1 MAENLPEDHSDEGTV
16 NGDNGPES
24 FLGPTEPDEVVVA
37 DVDELEEVIPFTYT
51 ITSFGADFL
60 VDGLVNRLNAGDI
73 VIPTY
78 DPKTTADSGIS
89 GFQRGSVWTRPQM
102 DRFIESLLLGLPV
115 PEIFLVSEPNNVLLV
130 LDGQQRL
137 RTLRDFIGGITRGRE
152 YRLTN
157 VQSQFRGKRFRDLD
171 DEDRRRLLN
180 SVIHATIVRQ
190 DTPSDDNSSI
200 YMLFE
205 RLNTGGTLLQPQ
217 EMRVALFR
225 GPLMELLRELN
236 EFPAWRALYGPQ
248 SKRLK
253 DQELILRFFAFLH
266 MGSDYQRPMKEFLN
280 TYAGENRDLNRQSGD
295 RLRNE
300 FTETTTAILDNIGHG
315 AFRLASAQVNA
326 ALLDSLMV
334 GIAERLSAGPI
345 TDKDATRAAYDRLLE
360 DNEYLA
366 AVQRSTADEDR
377 VNLRLSRARSAF
389 QTVP

>member
-1 MAENLPEDHSDEGTV
+1 MTEEVSDDRSYESEGAD
-16 NGDNGPES
+16 NGDNES
-24 FLGPTEPDEVVVA
+24 SSDGMEADEVVVA
-37 DVDELEEVIPFTYT
+37 DIDELEEVIPFTYT

-78 DPKTTADSGIS
+78 DPKVSVDSGIS
-89 GFQRGSVWTRPQM
+89 GFQRSSVWTRTQM

-115 PEIFLVSEPNNVLLV
+115 PEIFLVSEPSNILLV

-137 RTLRDFIGGITRGRE
+137 RTLRDFIGGVTRGRE
-152 YRLTN
+152 YRLRN
-157 VQSQFRGKRFRDLD
+157 VQKQFSGKRFKDLD

-190 DTPSDDNSSI
+190 DTPSNDNSSI

-225 GPLMELLRELN
+225 GPLMELLRDLN
-236 EFPAWRALYGPQ
+236 ETSAWRALYGPP

-253 DQELILRFFAFLH
+253 DQELILRFFALLH
-266 MGSDYQRPMKEFLN
+266 MGASYERPMKEFLN
-280 TYAGENRDLNRQSGD
+280 TYAGQNRQLNLQNGD
-295 RLRNE
+295 ELRSE
-300 FTETTTAILDNIGHG
+300 CIQTTTAILENIGPN

-326 ALLDSLMV
+326 ALLDSFMV
-334 GIAERLSAGPI
+334 GIADRLRSGPI
-345 TDKDATRAAYDRLLE
+345 TDKDAARAAYEQLVAD
-360 DNEYLA
+360 DEYLA

-377 VNLRLSRARSAF
+377 VTLRLARARAAF